1 MTVLKANGHQVLVLA
16 NEEEWPRLRA
26 ENMSIAIDPETLF
39 VVDSG
44 AWRRAEEDETLL
56 VYIPVALGVDIHF
69 RAPKRM
75 FREVHVHS

>member
-1 MTVLKANGHQVLVLA
+1 MSALKANGHQVLVLA
-16 NEEEWPRLRA
+16 NEENWPRLTD

-39 VVDSG
+39 VVDPG
-44 AWRRAEEDETLL
+44 AWRRAEDNEILL
-56 VYIPVALGVDIHF
+56 VYVPVALGLDIHL